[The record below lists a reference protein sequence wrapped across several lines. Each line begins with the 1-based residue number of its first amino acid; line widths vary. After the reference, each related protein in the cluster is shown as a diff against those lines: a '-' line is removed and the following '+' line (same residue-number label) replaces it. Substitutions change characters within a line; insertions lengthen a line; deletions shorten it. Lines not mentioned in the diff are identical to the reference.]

1 MARLEWREK
10 VCESGMVGI
19 WSGSIVR
26 DSQLYDS
33 MEGQAWRRVQS
44 GCHRNKW
51 YFMKKKQYTW
61 RDMIHQLILKV
72 SNYHKLLL
80 IYMYFWET
88 IRAKCINSVLKI
100 NRMETYF
107 SNAVLSD
114 EYTWWHRY

>member
-44 GCHRNKW
+44 GCHRNK
-51 YFMKKKQYTW
+51 
-61 RDMIHQLILKV
+61 
-72 SNYHKLLL
+72 
-80 IYMYFWET
+80 
-88 IRAKCINSVLKI
+88 
-100 NRMETYF
+100 
-107 SNAVLSD
+107 
-114 EYTWWHRY
+114 